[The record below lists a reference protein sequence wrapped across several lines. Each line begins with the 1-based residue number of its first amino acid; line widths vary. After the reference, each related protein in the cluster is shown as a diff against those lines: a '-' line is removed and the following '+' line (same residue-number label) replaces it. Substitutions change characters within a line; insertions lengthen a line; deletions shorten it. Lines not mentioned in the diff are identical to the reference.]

1 MARHAAGAEG
11 LTGDTAQPGEA
22 MADQRPRYEPVD
34 HPADAGIRA
43 FGRNL
48 AELFENAAYG
58 LFDTITDPAAVMA
71 VETRTIVLESAELE
85 DLMVLWLGEL
95 NYIFQTE
102 QMLFAGFEI
111 GTVSAQGLTAEI
123 KGEKLDHGRHGIRA
137 EVKAVTYHDLR
148 ILQGSDGWEA
158 KVIFDL

>member
-1 MARHAAGAEG
+1 
-11 LTGDTAQPGEA
+11 

-58 LFDTITDPAAVMA
+58 LFDTITDPSAVTA
-71 VETRTIVLESAELE
+71 VETRTVVLESAELE

-102 QMLFAGFEI
+102 QMLFSSFEV
-111 GTVSAQGLTAEI
+111 GAVSAQGLTAEI
-123 KGEKLDHGRHGIRA
+123 SGEKLDSSRHGISA
-137 EVKAVTYHDLR
+137 EIKAVTYHNLY
-148 ILQGSDGWEA
+148 ILQGPDGWEA
-158 KVIFDL
+158 QVIFDL